1 MMKMISNIK
10 CVLAAVLVSPVL
22 MFSEFVWAQASA
34 DRLTGLKLTND
45 QPIQIESD
53 KLDVREAESVAEF
66 TGNVSVVQ
74 GPTLLKAGKMVVYYA
89 KNGGSAATGSAAI
102 DKLDISGTV
111 YVKSN
116 TQIATGDAAT
126 FDMKSQV
133 LVMTGKE
140 VVLSDGGNVVKG
152 CKLIVQMKSGKA
164 RFESCKGSG
173 GRVSVLID
181 PKSAPQNAPK
191 N

>member
-1 MMKMISNIK
+1 MKLISKIGIA
-10 CVLAAVLVSPVL
+10 LSIVLVLPSL
-22 MFSEFVWAQASA
+22 ALAQASS
-34 DRLTGLKLTND
+34 DRLTGLKLSND

-53 KLDVREAESVAEF
+53 RLDVRDAESVAEF

-89 KNGGSAATGSAAI
+89 KDGGSAATGSAAI
-102 DKLDISGTV
+102 DRLVISEKV

-140 VVLSDGGNVVKG
+140 VVLSDGGNLVKG

-164 RFESCKGSG
+164 KFESCKSSG

-181 PKSAPQNAPK
+181 PKSAPK